1 MAKKHLKKSNKVGN
15 EKKLNED
22 VLNSFRRG

>member
-1 MAKKHLKKSNKVGN
+1 MAKKNCKKSNQVGD